1 MYILRYELNDVN
13 RVQIYFRSV
22 LIRYCDSIQDVFLKK
37 IDRLQMY
44 IYIFFISKTVY
55 IDKSS

>member
-22 LIRYCDSIQDVFLKK
+22 LIRYCDSTQDVFLKK